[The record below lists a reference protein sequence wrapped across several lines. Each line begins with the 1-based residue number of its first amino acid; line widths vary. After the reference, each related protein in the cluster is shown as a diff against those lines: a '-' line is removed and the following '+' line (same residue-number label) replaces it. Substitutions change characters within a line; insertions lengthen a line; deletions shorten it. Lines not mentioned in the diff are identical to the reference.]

1 MVIFKKD
8 FYFFKVRE
16 TWFRYNKEFQDI
28 FKLRTYQFVQ
38 KSVFKKIPLLI
49 KNESHTIEINLK
61 KNTDVLFNSF
71 STNTRNY
78 IRKGEKMNIQ
88 CDFKNDIKEFIEISE
103 SFSKKK
109 EIYSIKRKT
118 IEEIGENFITS
129 FATYNNEIIVA
140 HSYIID
146 KDLGITRLFQS
157 VSKRLEN
164 NHNNQ
169 TISIANKLL
178 TSHDIFYFKS
188 KGFFTYDFGGYALNT
203 DNKSL
208 IGINSFKLL
217 FGGEIKTCQSYFTI
231 PYFLLLKVSQFLDRR
246 Y

>member
-1 MVIFKKD
+1 MVLFKKK
-8 FYFFKVRE
+8 FYFFKVSE
-16 TWFRYNKEFQDI
+16 TWFRYNKELQNV
-28 FKLRTYQFVQ
+28 FKLRSYQYVQ
-38 KSVFKKIPLLI
+38 QSISKRRSLLI
-49 KNESHTIEINLK
+49 KKETHTIEINLK
-61 KNTDVLFNSF
+61 KNVDTLFNSF
-71 STNTRNY
+71 TTNTRNY
-78 IRKGEKMNIQ
+78 IRKGKKMNIE
-88 CDFKNDIKEFIEISE
+88 CDFKNDLKEFIEMSE

-109 EIYSIKRKT
+109 EIYSINRKT
-118 IEEIGENFITS
+118 IEEIGESFITS

-146 KDLGITRLFQS
+146 KDLGIARLFQS

-188 KGFFTYDFGGYALNT
+188 NGFIKYDFGGYALNT
-203 DNKSL
+203 NNKSL

-217 FGGEIKTCQSYFTI
+217 FGGEIKSCQSYFTI
-231 PYFLLLKVSQFLDRR
+231 LYFFLLKFSQFLDRR